1 MKTYCPNCDKET
13 ECEFRAELYWC
24 SECDEDFASY
34 EKYWKK
40 QACAAVK
47 HMLEM
52 TSFLRH
58 IMTLG
63 LLRGSPRLTTR
74 ALEILD
80 GFEASGIEDTVTQD
94 VEKSELADQVMEI
107 IGAALSGDCQR
118 YLHYDLD
125 GNRYCKWGIVEK
137 DIRAALINSKTSLSV
152 KSDELRNYGDEVM
165 EIIAQALSG
174 DCKRYL
180 NYDLDGHRYCK
191 WGIVEKDIRALFET
205 EGEMSEYL
213 LDNGTL
219 EYAAKWIE
227 NSLIGEINER
237 VIEFGKNMAMSIRAA
252 KGSK

>member
-1 MKTYCPNCDKET
+1 MKTFCPNCEKET

-80 GFEASGIEDTVTQD
+80 GFETSDID
-94 VEKSELADQVMEI
+94 VSMTDDVLTTIKTEVKEL
-107 IGAALSGDCQR
+107 R
-118 YLHYDLD
+118 Y
-125 GNRYCKWGIVEK
+125 
-137 DIRAALINSKTSLSV
+137 KTSEQEKFIWWIWNVYAKNVGDLISAINAACTYESADAA
-152 KSDELRNYGDEVM
+152 KNGYYGLPM
-165 EIIAQALSG
+165 TCWQTIS
-174 DCKRYL
+174 YL
-180 NYDLDGHRYCK
+180 KEYTDGIY
-191 WGIVEKDIRALFET
+191 
-205 EGEMSEYL
+205 
-213 LDNGTL
+213 NGTYL
-219 EYAAKWIE
+219 KDAGRK
-227 NSLIGEINER
+227 NTPTDGGE
-237 VIEFGKNMAMSIRAA
+237 
-252 KGSK
+252 